1 VRDAEPDL
9 SDVIPD
15 SDDRGA
21 NGGTAR
27 SRAMTSPL
35 SIPPL
40 AHEVLGGI
48 VVGFRRAIETAVG
61 RLRRGSGTELEPLN
75 PKPLLSRSGFAE
87 YLRERAHS
95 MIDAGRAKD
104 EVFAELDMLGVHAF
118 HTLSYE
124 LHRRK
129 TFWIDESL
137 AFMLANTR
145 LDVRGEGLRLP
156 FPSFALVF
164 TDRETLTTA
173 ETLANQAW
181 NSRIRGVAVR
191 SLTVYVTQIPA
202 ERGGL
207 GIHLSFLLD
216 ANMGDWPWILTR
228 DLDIA
233 SDDVLDEIVESRFS
247 DGHDLDPVFA
257 VPELRQLVQ
266 LVINAILFATSSP
279 TWPVIAS
286 PLKKAER
293 RKSRGDAKEQARTRR
308 RIESLRSEHTGE
320 DVWHL
325 PGRIP
330 ISQVRALRELQR
342 GSDGGALFA
351 RFMVRGHWRRA
362 PETWR
367 DRSPRWIEPY
377 WKGPELG
384 DIVEREYHMKP

>member
-1 VRDAEPDL
+1 MHEMIA
-9 SDVIPD
+9 SA
-15 SDDRGA
+15 DR
-21 NGGTAR
+21 TP
-27 SRAMTSPL
+27 SL

-40 AHEVLGGI
+40 AHEVLGRI

-61 RLRRGSGTELEPLN
+61 RLRRSNGIESEPLN
-75 PKPLLSRSGFAE
+75 PKPLLSRSGLDE
-87 YLRERAHS
+87 YFRERAHA
-95 MIDAGRAKD
+95 MIGAGRAKD
-104 EVFAELDMLGVHAF
+104 EVIAELDMLRAHAF
-118 HTLSYE
+118 YTLNYE

-164 TDRETLTTA
+164 TDRETLATA
-173 ETLANQAW
+173 EALANQDR
-181 NSRIRGVAVR
+181 NSHIRGVAVR
-191 SLTVYVTQIPA
+191 SLTIYVTRIPA
-202 ERGGL
+202 ARGEL
-207 GIHLSFLLD
+207 GISLSFLLD
-216 ANMGDWPWILTR
+216 PNMGAWPWILIR
-228 DLDIA
+228 DLDVA
-233 SDDVLDEIVESRFS
+233 PDDVLDEIVESRFPDS
-247 DGHDLDPVFA
+247 HNLDPVFA
-257 VPELRQLVQ
+257 AAELRQLVQ
-266 LVINAILFATSSP
+266 LVINAILFAASSP

-308 RIESLRSEHTGE
+308 RIESLRSDHTGE

-384 DIVEREYHMKP
+384 DIVERQYHMKP